1 MQNSLRKQVEDVIFD
16 QRSQRSDVLAKSINE
31 IVRSFQDLI
40 ERLIVDAANG
50 NLKRSSFAEQMRQ
63 AIIDD
68 ATLAYQ
74 EGMREGGSR
83 DPESDYSSRDMKL
96 VNGWIVTQ
104 ASYIN
109 EFVDG
114 AIAANKE
121 TGDARTK
128 ARNDMMDRA
137 QLWADNLNALGNLG
151 TASRKGDMMVGW
163 SVGPTEH
170 CPTCLGLNGKTAKLS
185 WFVSRG
191 LIPQMRGN
199 PNLKCKGYK
208 CQCKLKEVASGNQ
221 IMP

>member
-1 MQNSLRKQVEDVIFD
+1 MNLRKQVENAVFD
-16 QRSQRSDVLAKSINE
+16 QQSQRSDVLSKSINE

-50 NLKRSSFAEQMRQ
+50 NLKRSSFTEQMRQ

-74 EGMREGGSR
+74 EGMREGGSK
-83 DPESDYSSRDMKL
+83 DPEADYSSRDKKL

-137 QLWADNLNALGNLG
+137 QLWVDNLNALGNLG

-163 SVGPTEH
+163 SVGSTEH

-208 CQCKLKEVASGNQ
+208 CQCKLKDLSGNQ